1 MNIIELSKVAK
12 EGDNLKCITRPDHNY
27 IWEGNQIKAGN
38 GIIKYAINIWSFID
52 TEWEIIPP
60 EPEVFSAQEMYNERR
75 EQFITKNI
83 KQNSIGGHRYGYFE
97 GFDDGKQ
104 QGRLEMWLAFE
115 KFYNES
121 ESFTSF
127 CDAFKKLKPNQSPEN

>member
-1 MNIIELSKVAK
+1 MNIIELSKIAK
-12 EGDNLKCITRPDHNY
+12 EGDKLKSSIYQNAVCVWKNGVVYSGGSQINLWPLL
-27 IWEGNQIKAGN
+27 Q
-38 GIIKYAINIWSFID
+38 S
-52 TEWEIIPP
+52 EWEIIPP